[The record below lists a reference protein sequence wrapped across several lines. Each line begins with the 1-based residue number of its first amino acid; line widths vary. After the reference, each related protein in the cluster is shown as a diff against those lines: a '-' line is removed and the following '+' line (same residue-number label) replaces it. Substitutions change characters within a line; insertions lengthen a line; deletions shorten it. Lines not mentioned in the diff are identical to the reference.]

1 MSRTP
6 YRSTPDQTP
15 HMPPGIPYIVGN
27 EAAERFSFYGMKGIL
42 VVFMTSYLMGLDG
55 QRDVME
61 ETTALKFYHLFGFAN
76 YFFPIIGAIVADV
89 FLGKYRTIIS
99 LSIVYCLGHL
109 ALALDE
115 TRLGLTIGLTLIA
128 IGSGGIKPC
137 VSAHVG
143 DQFGQANAHLLE
155 KVFGWFY
162 FSINFG
168 SAISTFLITILLK
181 MEGGGPRLAFGV
193 PGALMLLATWVFW
206 LGRRRYIHVPPRGKE
221 FFREAFSPL
230 GRRITLRLAGL
241 YVFVAMF
248 WALYDQTG
256 SSWVL
261 QAQNMDRRVLEW
273 KWGDKVHVW
282 TLEAAQVQTVNPIL
296 IMLFIPL
303 FTYVIYPVAG
313 SFVRLTAMKKIGAGL
328 FMTAISFCI
337 PAIVETWIV
346 AGATPSYWWQVLSYV
361 VITAAEVLVS
371 ITCLEFSY
379 SQSPRSMKSFIMSL
393 YLMSVALGNLFTSTI
408 NALIEKTRLASYL
421 QGPNYYWFFAGL
433 MLATAVVFVFYSRTV
448 KEQRI
453 LQDD

>member
-1 MSRTP
+1 
-6 YRSTPDQTP
+6 
-15 HMPPGIPYIVGN
+15 
-27 EAAERFSFYGMKGIL
+27 
-42 VVFMTSYLMGLDG
+42 
-55 QRDVME
+55 
-61 ETTALKFYHLFGFAN
+61 
-76 YFFPIIGAIVADV
+76 
-89 FLGKYRTIIS
+89 
-99 LSIVYCLGHL
+99 
-109 ALALDE
+109 
-115 TRLGLTIGLTLIA
+115 
-128 IGSGGIKPC
+128 
-137 VSAHVG
+137 
-143 DQFGQANAHLLE
+143 
-155 KVFGWFY
+155 
-162 FSINFG
+162 
-168 SAISTFLITILLK
+168 
-181 MEGGGPRLAFGV
+181 
-193 PGALMLLATWVFW
+193 
-206 LGRRRYIHVPPRGKE
+206 
-221 FFREAFSPL
+221 
-230 GRRITLRLAGL
+230 
-241 YVFVAMF
+241 
-248 WALYDQTG
+248 
-256 SSWVL
+256 VL

-379 SQSPRSMKSFIMSL
+379 SQAPRSMKSFIMSL